1 MEFMEKLN
9 IQVGR
14 INNWIK
20 NKAEAREEFKNI
32 SDEELDTLFEKPI
45 GISVGD
51 SVKMLE
57 MF

>member
-1 MEFMEKLN
+1 MQTH

-32 SDEELDTLFEKPI
+32 SDEELDYLFEKPI

-51 SVKMLE
+51 SVKMLK